1 MEDATRLVDDIN
13 RKVRKL
19 IERHNSLKD
28 QYSDLIDKQKELSKT
43 IEEQNKLIEKL
54 NEQNAILKIAKS
66 VKPEEGTVDV
76 KKRID
81 ILVREIDTC
90 IGLLN
95 N

>member
-1 MEDATRLVDDIN
+1 MKDATGLVDDIN

-19 IERHNSLKD
+19 IERHNFLKN
-28 QYSDLIDKQKELSKT
+28 QYSDLIDKQKELSNI
-43 IEEQNKLIEKL
+43 IEEQKKLIEKL
-54 NEQNAILKIAKS
+54 NEQNAMLKIAKY
-66 VKPEEGTVDV
+66 VKREEGTVEI

-81 ILVREIDTC
+81 VLMREIDTC

>member
-1 MEDATRLVDDIN
+1 MENAKRLVDDIN
-13 RKVRKL
+13 RKVSKL
-19 IERHNSLKD
+19 IEKQNSLKTKNR
-28 QYSDLIDKQKELSKT
+28 DLINKQKELIRT
-43 IEEQNKLIEKL
+43 IEEQNKLIEKQ
-54 NEQNAILKIAKS
+54 NEQNAMLRIANS
-66 VKPEEGTVDV
+66 VKPEEGTIDV